1 MDAAAQADP
10 FALQN
15 EMIRALTGGAAAGP
29 LQAAELQFTGDEQG
43 VRLQFT
49 APCSGP
55 CYLAIPGTDEL
66 LPADVQVNGALLGE
80 YFTID
85 SLGGVMPLGNF
96 AAGQTVEVYL
106 GFDADAQE
114 RDAICIYSLDETAM
128 AAAAAWLQAGAPQDL
143 AIREGGAIDLTAE
156 GSPEKDL
163 LVLPFAW
170 EDAAH
175 WQLTVNGEAAVLE
188 PVFGGWMGVRLQ
200 PGAQTVRLRYRHP
213 GAALGLAGSG
223 AAVLAALG
231 WRMAEK
237 RRAPAAANRKQEKG
251 ETP

>member
-1 MDAAAQADP
+1 M
-10 FALQN
+10 
-15 EMIRALTGGAAAGP
+15 R
-29 LQAAELQFTGDEQG
+29 
-43 VRLQFT
+43 
-49 APCSGP
+49 
-55 CYLAIPGTDEL
+55 
-66 LPADVQVNGALLGE
+66 
-80 YFTID
+80 
-85 SLGGVMPLGNF
+85 
-96 AAGQTVEVYL
+96 AGQTVEVYL

-114 RDAICIYSLDETAM
+114 RDTICIYSLDETAM

-200 PGAQTVRLRYRHP
+200 PGAQTVRLRYRP
-213 GAALGLAGSG
+213 PPAQRWGLAGSG

-231 WRMAEK
+231 WRVAEK
-237 RRAPAAANRKQEKG
+237 TPRTGRRKPQTG
-251 ETP
+251 ERGNAMLYVYLFPGAGGRSRQNDAGKRRRGVPRAGHDGDHGPQPGR

>member
-1 MDAAAQADP
+1 M
-10 FALQN
+10 
-15 EMIRALTGGAAAGP
+15 
-29 LQAAELQFTGDEQG
+29 
-43 VRLQFT
+43 
-49 APCSGP
+49 
-55 CYLAIPGTDEL
+55 
-66 LPADVQVNGALLGE
+66 
-80 YFTID
+80 
-85 SLGGVMPLGNF
+85 
-96 AAGQTVEVYL
+96 
-106 GFDADAQE
+106 
-114 RDAICIYSLDETAM
+114 
-128 AAAAAWLQAGAPQDL
+128 
-143 AIREGGAIDLTAE
+143 
-156 GSPEKDL
+156 
-163 LVLPFAW
+163 LPFAW

-231 WRMAEK
+231 WRVAEK